1 MKKVFTLFL
10 LIPLCSQAQMSD
22 AICGTWDAVMKG
34 QTLSFREM
42 GLPIG
47 TAEDTFNSED
57 DARTRVF
64 LKKVV
69 RVIYSDPTKGKNYLE
84 SGKFLQDC
92 IKIHRGF

>member
-1 MKKVFTLFL
+1 MKKIFALLL
-10 LIPLCSQAQMSD
+10 LIPLCSQAQISD

-34 QTLSFREM
+34 QTVGFREM

-57 DARTRVF
+57 DVRTRVF
-64 LKKVV
+64 LKKIV
-69 RVIYSDPTKGKNYLE
+69 RFIYSDPVKGKNYLE

-92 IKIHRGF
+92 VKTHRGF

>member
-1 MKKVFTLFL
+1 MKKIFALLL
-10 LIPLCSQAQMSD
+10 LIPLCSHAQISD
-22 AICGTWDAVMKG
+22 AICGNWDAVMKG
-34 QTLSFREM
+34 QTVGFREM

-57 DARTRVF
+57 DVRTRVF

-69 RVIYSDPTKGKNYLE
+69 RLIYSDPVKGKNYLE

-92 IKIHRGF
+92 IKTHRGF